1 MRLLDSSF
9 LIDFF
14 RDEKYASFIPENE
27 IPVVSVISYYEIMS
41 GAKRLRSKKE
51 EEFFQR
57 LFAEIEILDF
67 SLPAAHYASAISARM
82 KAAGTPVNALDILIA
97 GTACASNVDQIITAD
112 KDFEIIAR
120 FSDLQVIR
128 YSDI

>member
-1 MRLLDSSF
+1 MILLDSSF

-82 KAAGTPVNALDILIA
+82 KAAGTPVNA
-97 GTACASNVDQIITAD
+97 
-112 KDFEIIAR
+112 
-120 FSDLQVIR
+120 
-128 YSDI
+128 